1 MQTSELNRVGF
12 LHLPT
17 PLERLNRLPE
27 AIRTECPLFV
37 KRDDTTTVGLGG
49 NKTRKLE
56 YVAADALK
64 MGADTLITWG
74 GIQSNHCR
82 QTAAYAAKLGLA
94 CHLVL
99 NGKPSPEY
107 QGNVL
112 LFDLFG
118 AELHFEEDED
128 ACPDACLKLAQT
140 LKDQGR
146 RPYYIG
152 IGASSPLGVLGYVD
166 CAREIQ
172 VQAAE
177 EKAEITDVFLPTG
190 TGGTQAGLILGFHGT
205 AVRVHGIS
213 VSSDVEKQKGKLRR
227 VLTQTCEAFPGQF
240 AWNEEELLVDD
251 RFIGAGYAIP
261 SEQGNAAIRL
271 LGRTE
276 ALTLDPVYT
285 GKAMAGMLDWLASQ
299 ESRQAK
305 GVVFVHTGGSPAIFR
320 FADDMK
326 ASDARQKE

>member
-1 MQTSELNRVGF
+1 MQTNELNRVGF

-17 PLERLNRLPE
+17 PLERLSRLPQ
-27 AIRTECPLFV
+27 AVGTKCPLFV

-64 MGADTLITWG
+64 KGADTLITWG

-82 QTAAYAAKLGLA
+82 QTAAYAAKLGMA

-99 NGKPSPEY
+99 NGRPSPEY

-112 LFDLFG
+112 LFDLYG
-118 AELHFEEDED
+118 AQLHFEEEED
-128 ACPDACLKLAQT
+128 SCPDACLNLAKALT
-140 LKDQGR
+140 EEGR
-146 RPYYIG
+146 KPYYIG

-172 VQAAE
+172 AQAA
-177 EKAEITDVFLPTG
+177 KAGVEITDVFLPSG

-205 AVRVHGIS
+205 GVRVHGIS
-213 VSSDVEKQKGKLRR
+213 VSSDEKKQKGKLRR
-227 VLTQTCEAFPGQF
+227 VLTQTCEAFPDQF
-240 AWNEEELLVDD
+240 GWTEEELLVDD
-251 RFIGAGYAIP
+251 RFVGAGYAIP
-261 SEQGNAAIRL
+261 SQQGNAAIRL

-285 GKAMAGMLDWLASQ
+285 GKAMAGMLDWLASE
-299 ESRQAK
+299 ESRWAK

-320 FADDMK
+320 FADEMQ
-326 ASDARQKE
+326 ASAARME